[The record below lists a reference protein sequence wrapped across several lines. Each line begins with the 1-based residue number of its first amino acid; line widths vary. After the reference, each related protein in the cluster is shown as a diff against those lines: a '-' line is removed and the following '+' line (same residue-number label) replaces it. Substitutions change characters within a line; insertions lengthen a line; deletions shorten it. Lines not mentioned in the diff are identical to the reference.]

1 MNVLGQNMLLKF
13 DKNYPNNYRILS
25 LKDELRIRMLAIA
38 LISVVVEAR
47 LLIIYNS
54 NSDYVEVQ
62 IFETRIWSR

>member
-47 LLIIYNS
+47 HTNYI
-54 NSDYVEVQ
+54 
-62 IFETRIWSR
+62 